1 MHHDHRASQ
10 DVVDESP
17 PPFYPVLFYAL
28 AFAIAWTAWAPL
40 LLHVRGIVELPVPYP
55 AALFVCQTIGA
66 FSPLISLLFIQRIK
80 RTPGLVEH
88 VLRKIRLKGV
98 SPFWLLLPAVMP
110 VALAVATAAAY
121 ALLSESDSI
130 TILRPEPVDELGW
143 ALLLVVP
150 FTFVVA
156 MIGSPLGE
164 EPGWRGYILDHFARE
179 GRGYRGSALVAVLWW
194 VWHVPL
200 FIVLHVAPNGY
211 SFLEMFGHSLL
222 IDSFFLLSGRNLL
235 SAMFYHQGVNIS
247 FMFFSPKTH
256 SVAGVTI
263 LLGIAASLRMIAERR
278 LKQMVEEPLR

>member
-1 MHHDHRASQ
+1 MHHDDRTAQ

-17 PPFYPVLFYAL
+17 PPFHPVLFYAL
-28 AFAIAWTAWAPL
+28 TFAIAWTAWAPL
-40 LLHVRGIVELPVPYP
+40 LFHVRGIVELPIPYP
-55 AALFVCQTIGA
+55 GALFVCQTIGA
-66 FSPLISLLFIQRIK
+66 FSPLIALLLIQRIK

-88 VLRKIRLKGV
+88 VLRKIRLVGI
-98 SPFWLLLPAVMP
+98 STFWLLLPALLP

-121 ALLSESDSI
+121 ALLSERESI

-143 ALLLVVP
+143 ALVLVIP

-164 EPGWRGYILDHFARE
+164 EPGWRGYIFDHFAQE
-179 GRGYRGSALVAVLWW
+179 GRGYRGSAIVAVLWW

-200 FIVLHVAPNGY
+200 FIVLGVAPNGY

-247 FMFFSPKTH
+247 FIFFAPKTH
-256 SVAGVTI
+256 SVAGVT
-263 LLGIAASLRMIAERR
+263 LLLTVAVGFRLSAERR
-278 LKQMVEEPLR
+278 LKHAVAETSE